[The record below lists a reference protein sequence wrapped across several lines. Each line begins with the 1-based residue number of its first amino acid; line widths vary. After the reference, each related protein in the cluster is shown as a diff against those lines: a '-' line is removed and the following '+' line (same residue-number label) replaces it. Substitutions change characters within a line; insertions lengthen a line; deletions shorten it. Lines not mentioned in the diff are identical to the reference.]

1 MRVVNSSMY
10 RNYTSSLNKVHSQL
24 NKSFNKISSSKAYE
38 TAADNPLAYYAGKKW
53 IINTRMPRASFSS

>member
-38 TAADNPLAYYAGKKW
+38 TAADNPIMRVKKW
-53 IINTRMPRASFSS
+53 IISTRMHRASSSS